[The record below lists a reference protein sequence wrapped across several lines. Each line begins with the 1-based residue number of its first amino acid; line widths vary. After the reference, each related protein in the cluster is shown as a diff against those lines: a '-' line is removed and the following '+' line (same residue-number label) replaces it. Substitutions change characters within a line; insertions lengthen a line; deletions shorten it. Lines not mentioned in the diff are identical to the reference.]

1 MNSSGQY
8 WVFSPVG
15 CPIRKSTDQRLL
27 AASRG
32 LSQLAASFIACW
44 HQGIHRIALSS
55 LITKVNLLPVSGP
68 CGLDTFF
75 KKTQRIVLFT
85 PLFLYLC
92 VVVKEHQA
100 VLPDPKVFSPDRSFE
115 QLQNSCLSP
124 CESSLFVSVLLRQ
137 GHGGQSRL
145 AGLVGL
151 TGFEPVTLRLSS
163 ACSNQLS
170 YRPIID

>member
-1 MNSSGQY
+1 M
-8 WVFSPVG
+8 G

-100 VLPDPKVFSPDRSFE
+100 VLPHPKVFSPDRSFE

-124 CESSLFVSVLLRQ
+124 GESSLEM
-137 GHGGQSRL
+137 
-145 AGLVGL
+145 VGL

-170 YRPIID
+170 YRPNFIVD